1 MDFTN
6 QLISSTPSRS
16 SKELYKMEDFYSRRG
31 KRMNGFRL
39 RNLPTGDGRGFSGQV
54 TDADQTIQTDQLR
67 LHSWGRL

>member
-1 MDFTN
+1 
-6 QLISSTPSRS
+6 
-16 SKELYKMEDFYSRRG
+16 
-31 KRMNGFRL
+31 MNGFRL